1 MDRTYGVK
9 QLRELA
15 DKLEFEISDAVL
27 DKVIDFSKFKIYS
40 KGAILANSGEKASY
54 AGIVMNGV
62 VRSYYIDGDGNDIT
76 QWFATEGRI
85 CMDSGMYGFDE
96 TTATWEA
103 IEESTV
109 MLFEVKKMK
118 ALIYSDEYL
127 KSLWI
132 DLLEG
137 GMRYKIY
144 RESGFLTEN
153 ATERYLKFRENFPDL
168 LTRVP
173 QRYIA
178 TYLGIQPESL
188 SRIKSVLKEG

>member
-1 MDRTYGVK
+1 MDKSYIVK
-9 QLRELA
+9 QLRELS
-15 DKLEFEISDAVL
+15 DKVGLALSDAVL
-27 DKVIDFSKFKIYS
+27 DEVIDFSKFKVYS

-76 QWFATEGRI
+76 QWFATEGSM

-96 TTATWEA
+96 MTAMWEA

-118 ALIYSDEYL
+118 ALIHSDEYL

-153 ATERYLKFRENFPDL
+153 ATERYLKFRENYPDL

-188 SRIKSVLKEG
+188 SRIKNVLKEG

>member
-1 MDRTYGVK
+1 MDKSYIVK
-9 QLRELA
+9 QLRELS
-15 DKLEFEISDAVL
+15 DKVGLALSDAVL
-27 DKVIDFSKFKIYS
+27 DEVIDFSKFKVYS

-76 QWFATEGRI
+76 QWFATEGSM
-85 CMDSGMYGFDE
+85 CMDSGMIGFDE
-96 TTATWEA
+96 MTAMWEA

-118 ALIYSDEYL
+118 ALIHSDEDL

-153 ATERYLKFRENFPDL
+153 ATERYLKFRENYPDL

-188 SRIKSVLKEG
+188 SRIKNVLKEG

>member
-1 MDRTYGVK
+1 MDKSYIVK
-9 QLRELA
+9 QLRELS
-15 DKLEFEISDAVL
+15 DKVGLALSDAVL
-27 DKVIDFSKFKIYS
+27 DEVIDFSKFKVYS

-76 QWFATEGRI
+76 QWFATEGSI

-96 TTATWEA
+96 MTAMWEA

-118 ALIYSDEYL
+118 ALIHSDEDL

-153 ATERYLKFRENFPDL
+153 ATERYLKFRENYPDL

-188 SRIKSVLKEG
+188 SRIKNVLKEG